1 MTNRESS
8 ITELPATTGP
18 VLQSGDT
25 GYEAEIAGF
34 QTAYTHRPA
43 AVVAAAHA
51 EDVRAAVEY
60 AARHGLPVAVQA
72 TGHGLS
78 VAAEGGVLIN
88 TSRMTDIRIDAASR
102 TARVAA
108 GVQAGQLID
117 AAAAHGLAPLNGSSP
132 SVGVVGY
139 TLGGGV
145 GLLAREFG
153 YAADH
158 VRAIEMVTADGRLRR
173 LEPGDELFGAVLGTG
188 GNFGVV
194 TALEIELM
202 PVTTVYGG
210 QLQFDTRYV
219 PQALEAWRLWTS
231 DVPDE
236 LTSAISMIT
245 LPDIP
250 QVPEHLR
257 GRYTATISI
266 AFTGS
271 QAEGERLVAPLRAAA
286 DRMADDLRGMPY
298 VDTHEIHRDPPHPH
312 PYTATNALLSELPAE
327 ATDAFLEVTGPESTV
342 PVVAGFRHLGG
353 ALRRRGPAEIAVDH
367 RAAEYLGRAISLPG
381 PHSDAAVRD
390 RLDLVRKTLQ
400 PWTVGHNLNFLYGGG
415 SWADEAQTREGYSA
429 ATYDRLAA
437 LKSSYDPHNLF
448 RFNRNIRPRRG

>member
-1 MTNRESS
+1 MTNSEST

-18 VLQSGDT
+18 VFQPGDT

-43 AVVAAAHA
+43 VVVTAAHA

-60 AARHGLPVAVQA
+60 AARQGLPVAVQA

-78 VAAEGGVLIN
+78 VAADGGVLIN
-88 TSRMTDIRIDAASR
+88 TRRMTDIRIDAASR
-102 TARVAA
+102 TARVGA
-108 GVQAGQLID
+108 GVLAGQLVE
-117 AAAAHGLAPLNGSSP
+117 AAAAHGLAPLNGSSL

-173 LEPGDELFGAVLGTG
+173 LEPGDELFGAVLGSG

-194 TALEIELM
+194 TALELELV
-202 PVTTVYGG
+202 PVTKVYGG

-219 PQALEAWRLWTS
+219 AQALEAWRLWTT
-231 DVPDE
+231 DVPE
-236 LTSAISMIT
+236 QLTSAISMIT
-245 LPDIP
+245 LSDIP
-250 QVPEHLR
+250 QVPEPLC
-257 GRYTATISI
+257 GRYTATIII

-271 QAEGERLVAPLRAAA
+271 QAEGERLVAPLRAVGE
-286 DRMADDLRGMPY
+286 RMADDLRVMPY
-298 VDTHEIHRDPPHPH
+298 TATHEIHRDPPHPH
-312 PYTATNALLSELPAE
+312 PYTATNALLTELPAD
-327 ATDAFLEVTGPESTV
+327 ATDAFLEVTGPGSTV
-342 PVVAGFRHLGG
+342 PMVAGFRHLGG
-353 ALRRRGPAEIAVDH
+353 ALRRPAADGIAVDH
-367 RAAEYLGRAISLPG
+367 REAEYVARAISMPG
-381 PHSDAAVRD
+381 PHSEAAIHE
-390 RLDLVRKTLQ
+390 RLDLVRKTVR
-400 PWTVGHNLNFLYGGG
+400 PWTIGHQINFLYGGG
-415 SWADEAQTREGYSA
+415 NRADEAQTRAAYGA

-437 LKSSYDPHNLF
+437 LKSSHDPHNLF
-448 RFNRNIRPRRG
+448 RFNRNIRPN